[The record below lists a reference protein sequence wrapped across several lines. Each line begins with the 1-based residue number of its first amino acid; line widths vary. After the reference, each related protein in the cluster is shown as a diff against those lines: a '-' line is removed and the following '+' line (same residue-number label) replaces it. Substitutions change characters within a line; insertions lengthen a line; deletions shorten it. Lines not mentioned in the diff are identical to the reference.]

1 MFAVVKVSIVFLK
14 AQIANLSGTIRRSG
28 NMEPTFP
35 CGYSCLELSKVL
47 PIMGQGAGHFAV
59 ICLLCRPYFVTWL
72 HVFNF
77 PTPISDVNM
86 PQKREHADKFI
97 LLVGPTLQALPTKFP
112 FWLCVVYPYIIQS
125 WGKGRIYQAGRCRKL
140 AGVQLWSREG
150 TEQPVPPVSAFFL
163 IRD

>member
-1 MFAVVKVSIVFLK
+1 MATVVWSSAECFPSWVRVLAILLSFVSSAVLI
-14 AQIANLSGTIRRSG
+14 
-28 NMEPTFP
+28 
-35 CGYSCLELSKVL
+35 
-47 PIMGQGAGHFAV
+47 
-59 ICLLCRPYFVTWL
+59 LLLGC
-72 HVFNF
+72 VFNF

-112 FWLCVVYPYIIQS
+112 FWLCVVCPYIIQS

>member
-59 ICLLCRPYFVTWL
+59 ICLLCLPCFVTWL

-86 PQKREHADKFI
+86 PQKKEHADKNHSLGRTNPPGSTNEI
-97 LLVGPTLQALPTKFP
+97 PLLALRGLSLHNPVLGEREDIP
-112 FWLCVVYPYIIQS
+112 SRQVQE
-125 WGKGRIYQAGRCRKL
+125 AGRGPAL
-140 AGVQLWSREG
+140 V
-150 TEQPVPPVSAFFL
+150 
-163 IRD
+163 